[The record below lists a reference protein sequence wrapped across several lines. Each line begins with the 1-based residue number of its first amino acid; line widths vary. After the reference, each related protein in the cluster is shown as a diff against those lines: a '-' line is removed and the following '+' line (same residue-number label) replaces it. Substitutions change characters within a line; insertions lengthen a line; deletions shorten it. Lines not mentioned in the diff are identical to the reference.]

1 VTAVDLHAVIDGPS
15 DAPPLVLGPSLGTTA
30 AMWEP
35 QVPTLAE
42 HFRVIRYDARGHG
55 ASPVPPGPY
64 TIDDFADDLLELLD
78 RLGIDAAH
86 IAGISLGGMTAM
98 AFAAAHPAR
107 VNRLVL
113 ACTSAHLA
121 APEAWADRAAKVR
134 ADGTSAIADAVVA
147 RWTTPAYAAAH
158 PEVMARLRQ
167 LLVDSPDD
175 GYVAACGAIER
186 MDLRDRLPAIAA
198 ATVVIAGAQDL
209 AIPPVH
215 AERIVAGLPKARL
228 AILDPGAHLANI
240 EQPEAFANLLIEH
253 LRDGNSP

>member
-1 VTAVDLHAVIDGPS
+1 VSAVDLHATIDGPS
-15 DAPPLVLGPSLGTTA
+15 DAPPLVLGPSLGTTT

-35 QVPTLAE
+35 QVEALSQ

-64 TIDDFADDLLELLD
+64 TIDDFADDLLKLLD
-78 RLGIDAAH
+78 RLGIESAH
-86 IAGISLGGMTAM
+86 IGGISLGGMTAM
-98 AFAAAHPAR
+98 AFAAAHPER
-107 VNRLVL
+107 VDRLVL

-134 ADGTSAIADAVVA
+134 AGGTSAIADAVVA
-147 RWTTPAYAAAH
+147 RWVTPTYAAAH
-158 PEVMARLRQ
+158 PDVIARLHQ

-175 GYVAACGAIER
+175 GYVASCGAIER
-186 MDLRDRLPAIAA
+186 MDVRERLPGIAA
-198 ATVVIAGAQDL
+198 QTLVIAGAQDL

-215 AERIVAGLPKARL
+215 AERIAAGIADARL
-228 AILDPGAHLANI
+228 AVLDPGAHLANI

-253 LRDGNSP
+253 LQDGNLP